1 MRAVIALAMM
11 YEEQGDAAEVEH
23 WLEQT
28 RLRGGNEG
36 RPDPLVDDLAYRWGL
51 WGLRGARVRAEQPRP
66 EIPAATP

>member
-1 MRAVIALAMM
+1 MRAVLALAMM

-28 RLRGGNEG
+28 RLRRGNEG
-36 RPDPLVDDLAYRWGL
+36 RPDPLVDDLAYRWK
-51 WGLRGARVRAEQPRP
+51 LRGARVRAEQPRP